1 MIFMIY
7 NFPADLFLFEWLSNR
22 EEIIPIDSQ
31 RTKKDSNGKVNC
43 VADLSEIDN
52 STLGKTF
59 DTSTRK

>member
-7 NFPADLFLFEWLSNR
+7 NFPADLFLFEWLSNK

-31 RTKKDSNGKVNC
+31 RTKKDFFGKVNY
-43 VADLSEIDN
+43 VADLSEINN

-59 DTSTRK
+59 DTSKRK